1 VSREQAVTELAWA
14 AGFFDGE
21 GCVTVAEDR
30 KPRVRLRRGSFR
42 LHITVSNTKLPP
54 LERFKTLFGGAVYQ
68 QRQNGEKAG
77 LAADSAGRK
86 ASYFWMIP
94 GRSAQKVLESLLP
107 YLCTRHE
114 QAAAALRFPILGRVG
129 NIGLPLDIAAE
140 QAAVYHELRRL
151 NKRGPEPYTPAAT
164 GTTT

>member
-1 VSREQAVTELAWA
+1 MIPETDLAWA

-21 GCVTVAEDR
+21 GCVTVAADG
-30 KPRVRLRRGSFR
+30 KPRRRLRRTSYR
-42 LHITVSNTKLPP
+42 LHITVSNTKLAP

-77 LAADSAGRK
+77 LAVDSAGRK

-94 GRSAQKVLESLLP
+94 GRAAQRVLASLLP

-114 QAAAALRFPILGRVG
+114 QAAAALAFPIVGRTG
-129 NIGLPLDIAAE
+129 NVGLPSHIAAG
-140 QAAVYHELRRL
+140 QAAIYHELRRL
-151 NKRGPEPYTPAAT
+151 NKRGPEPYAMPAAAT
-164 GTTT
+164 GSTT